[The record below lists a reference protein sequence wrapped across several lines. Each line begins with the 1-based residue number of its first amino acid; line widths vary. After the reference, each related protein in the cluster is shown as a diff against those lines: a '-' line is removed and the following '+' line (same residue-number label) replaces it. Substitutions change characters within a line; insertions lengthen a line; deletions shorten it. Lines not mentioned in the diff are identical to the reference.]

1 MIVWGGGTETGGRY
15 DPATDSWT
23 PTRFDADTPSGR
35 LGHTAVW
42 TGREMIVWGGSYYT
56 TSGGRYDPAT
66 DRWRPTNVAN
76 GVPIGR
82 EGHVAVW
89 TGTEMIVWGGVRPGY
104 VAINSGGRYD
114 PVTDRWVPTSA
125 DENLPHPV
133 WGAAAVWTGKELVV
147 WGGSYPDHDVGARY
161 DPVTDSWQ
169 PTSMEGAP
177 RRRASHTAV
186 WTGSEM
192 IVWGGWSPLD
202 TGGRY
207 DPSRDRWRPTGLGP
221 NTPSPRSSHTA
232 VWTGTE
238 MIVWGGY
245 PLETWGGIYC
255 STPPPDNSPPR
266 ADAGDDH
273 VLECTGERRAT
284 AMLDGSRSTDPD
296 STAGT
301 NDDIVTFEWNE
312 DAVGVAAGEVAAVPF
327 ALGTHAVTLTVT
339 DSAGATDNDEV
350 SVEVRDTLAPVGS
363 MTFPAPGQ
371 CFGPPALP
379 VTVTDD
385 FADRCDPQLARAYRP
400 QGGPAYTAH
409 GDVSLLLTVTDSSA
423 NEAAD
428 ERSFTIDL
436 VPPVVTI
443 LGPPQHPTA
452 PGGPPFALI
461 FVSADDDAASGG
473 PVREVVLLDDCTLY
487 DGSLYG
493 DGDGLLSDES
503 LVMDDAALC
512 RAVRLCHRREWQ
524 NPVISVAAWDC
535 GGNRG
540 EAGRVVPG
548 SFRVPSSR
556 CP

>member
-1 MIVWGGGTETGGRY
+1 
-15 DPATDSWT
+15 
-23 PTRFDADTPSGR
+23 
-35 LGHTAVW
+35 
-42 TGREMIVWGGSYYT
+42 
-56 TSGGRYDPAT
+56 
-66 DRWRPTNVAN
+66 
-76 GVPIGR
+76 
-82 EGHVAVW
+82 
-89 TGTEMIVWGGVRPGY
+89 
-104 VAINSGGRYD
+104 
-114 PVTDRWVPTSA
+114 
-125 DENLPHPV
+125 
-133 WGAAAVWTGKELVV
+133 
-147 WGGSYPDHDVGARY
+147 
-161 DPVTDSWQ
+161 
-169 PTSMEGAP
+169 
-177 RRRASHTAV
+177 
-186 WTGSEM
+186 
-192 IVWGGWSPLD
+192 
-202 TGGRY
+202 
-207 DPSRDRWRPTGLGP
+207 
-221 NTPSPRSSHTA
+221 
-232 VWTGTE
+232 
-238 MIVWGGY
+238 
-245 PLETWGGIYC
+245 
-255 STPPPDNSPPR
+255 
-266 ADAGDDH
+266 
-273 VLECTGERRAT
+273 
-284 AMLDGSRSTDPD
+284 
-296 STAGT
+296 
-301 NDDIVTFEWNE
+301 
-312 DAVGVAAGEVAAVPF
+312 
-327 ALGTHAVTLTVT
+327 
-339 DSAGATDNDEV
+339 
-350 SVEVRDTLAPVGS
+350 
-363 MTFPAPGQ
+363 
-371 CFGPPALP
+371 